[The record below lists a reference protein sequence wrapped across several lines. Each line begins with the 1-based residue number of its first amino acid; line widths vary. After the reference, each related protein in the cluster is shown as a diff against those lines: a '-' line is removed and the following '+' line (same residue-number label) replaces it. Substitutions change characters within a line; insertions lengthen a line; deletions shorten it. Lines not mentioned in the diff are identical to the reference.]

1 MPGAWSAALVFV
13 LGLAVGSFLN
23 VVRYRLPR
31 KLNLVSGRSA
41 CPGCNSTIAWY
52 DNVPVVSFLAL
63 RRRCRRCGWKIPWIY
78 PVVEL
83 ATAVVFLLVWR
94 EAAPDQI
101 APYLVLSGLLV
112 ASAGIDFDL
121 RIIPDALTLP
131 GIALGSVLSL
141 TLLGSGSFG
150 LDLTRLV
157 LGIVV
162 GGGSLAA
169 IALAYR
175 LVRKIEGL
183 GGGDIKL
190 MAMVGAFLGWA
201 PALLTIFLGSLA
213 GGVFGVALAARRPQ
227 GLKTAVPFGVFLA
240 PAAVVAMLWGGDI
253 LGWYL
258 GLVRG
263 PR

>member
-1 MPGAWSAALVFV
+1 MPGAWTSALVFV

-31 KLNLVSGRSA
+31 KLDVVSGRSA
-41 CPGCNSTIAWY
+41 CPGCNATIAWY
-52 DNVPVVSFLAL
+52 DNVPVVSFIAL
-63 RRRCRRCGWKIPWIY
+63 RRRCRHCGWQIPWIY

-94 EAAPDQI
+94 EAEPRQV

-112 ASAGIDFDL
+112 VSAGIDFDL
-121 RIIPDALTLP
+121 RIIPDVLTLP
-131 GIALGSVLSL
+131 GIALGSVFSL
-141 TLLGSGSFG
+141 TLLGDGSFG
-150 LDLTRLV
+150 EDLVRLV

-201 PALLTIFLGSLA
+201 PALLTIFIGSLV

-240 PAAVVAMLWGGDI
+240 PAAIVAMLWGGD
-253 LGWYL
+253 LVGWYL
-258 GLVRG
+258 YLVRG